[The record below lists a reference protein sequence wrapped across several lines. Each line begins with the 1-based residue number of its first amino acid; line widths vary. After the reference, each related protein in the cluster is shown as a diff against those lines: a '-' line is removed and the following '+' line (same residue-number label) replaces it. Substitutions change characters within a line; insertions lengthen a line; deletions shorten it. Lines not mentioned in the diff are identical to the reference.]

1 MARRTLQNLGCRTEF
16 ADHGAGGA
24 PVRLLVAR
32 AVLAQGQHTGQ
43 AGRPSCRQPMGGVLK
58 DQQLV
63 GRADVPA
70 VTEAVVGQPIGLG
83 MGFLVAHILTTHP
96 KEEHLLE
103 GTEQMVHQ
111 GLHRPA
117 AAGGDDHLNQIGPLG
132 LLEQISHPRTQLQRS
147 FSKELLVVALLGSL
161 QGSHPLRIGGHALED
176 FKLGSNAFVAAADAQ
191 PTGVAVPIPTDRQ
204 TSVGKGPV
212 ERAAMTVPFR
222 LGQGAIDIPQQ
233 GAQSHGAAGP
243 KGTRF
248 PRSQSHAASPIQ
260 QALVRPPTGRT
271 MEPSGCERLL
281 PPIAEQRWQLPAG
294 LPVSSPA
301 ALRDLGAAVGLD
313 DELVAVLLRR
323 GHSTPEAIG
332 ALLQPAAPPPA
343 DAHFADLPAAVRR
356 LQQACRH
363 GEAVAICGDY
373 DADGMTSTALLV
385 GVLER
390 LGARPSAAIPSRM
403 DDGYGL
409 NPGMVE
415 RLAAAGIRLL
425 ITVDNGVSAAAAL
438 ARAEALQVEVIL
450 TDHHT
455 LPETL
460 PPHLALLHPAVTPD
474 GSPYRG
480 LAGVGLAY
488 VLAAALCK
496 AMQDQ
501 QGLSIAMDLFC
512 IGTIADM
519 APLQGVNRRWLRDG
533 LPRLTAT
540 RLPGLR
546 ALQQLA
552 GLEGQP
558 IDAETVGF
566 QLAPRINAVG
576 RLGDPTLV
584 VELLTT
590 SDSGRA
596 LELARECETLNRTR
610 RDLCDAIEAEALA
623 LLDADGE
630 QRSAFLLLAQN
641 HWHHGVIG
649 IVAARL
655 VERFGLP
662 VALLAGEG
670 NGRLRASVRAPRG
683 FAVDRALQACSQH
696 LERFGGHPAAGG
708 FSVRAERLA
717 ALHADLNAQAAL
729 WRSQQGGGLPVEPEA
744 LLGLERIDRAF
755 WQQLQRLA
763 PFGTGHSAPMFW
775 SRSCRVLEQR
785 LLRGGHLQLV
795 LGQGEA
801 RVQAMGWRWQGSA
814 DLPEHV
820 DVAYRLVLSRWQER
834 ERLQL
839 DLTGLR
845 PAGAASAPVLLQR
858 QNRTY
863 WCRRDG
869 DDLVVSN
876 TAGQEV
882 RRPLEASGDSDG
894 GGAAVDGGSTADQH
908 HPYLKSLLDDAALAL
923 GLAA

>member
-1 MARRTLQNLGCRTEF
+1 METS
-16 ADHGAGGA
+16 
-24 PVRLLVAR
+24 
-32 AVLAQGQHTGQ
+32 
-43 AGRPSCRQPMGGVLK
+43 GR
-58 DQQLV
+58 
-63 GRADVPA
+63 
-70 VTEAVVGQPIGLG
+70 
-83 MGFLVAHILTTHP
+83 
-96 KEEHLLE
+96 
-103 GTEQMVHQ
+103 
-111 GLHRPA
+111 
-117 AAGGDDHLNQIGPLG
+117 
-132 LLEQISHPRTQLQRS
+132 
-147 FSKELLVVALLGSL
+147 
-161 QGSHPLRIGGHALED
+161 
-176 FKLGSNAFVAAADAQ
+176 
-191 PTGVAVPIPTDRQ
+191 
-204 TSVGKGPV
+204 
-212 ERAAMTVPFR
+212 
-222 LGQGAIDIPQQ
+222 
-233 GAQSHGAAGP
+233 
-243 KGTRF
+243 
-248 PRSQSHAASPIQ
+248 
-260 QALVRPPTGRT
+260 
-271 MEPSGCERLL
+271 ERLL

-294 LPVSSPA
+294 LPIESAA
-301 ALRDLGAAVGLD
+301 ALRDLGRTVGLD
-313 DELVAVLLRR
+313 GELVAVLLRR
-323 GHSTPEAIG
+323 GQTSPDAIA
-332 ALLQPAAPPPA
+332 ALLQPPAPPPPEE
-343 DAHFADLPAAVRR
+343 HFADLQTAVTR
-356 LQQACRH
+356 LQLACRQ

-409 NPGMVE
+409 NAGMVE

-425 ITVDNGVSAAAAL
+425 ITVDNGVSAAEAL

-455 LPETL
+455 LPEVL
-460 PPHLALLHPAVTPD
+460 PPHLALLHPAVTPAE
-474 GSPYRG
+474 SPYRG

-488 VLAAALCK
+488 VLAAALCG
-496 AMQDQ
+496 AMQDR
-501 QGLSIAMDLFC
+501 QGLSIALDLFC

-519 APLQGVNRRWLRDG
+519 APLQGVNRSWLRDG

-552 GLEGQP
+552 GIEGQP
-558 IDAETVGF
+558 IDAEAVGF

-590 SDSGRA
+590 SDSRRA
-596 LELARECETLNRTR
+596 LELARDCETMNRTR

-623 LLDADGE
+623 LLEADGE
-630 QRSAFLLLAQN
+630 HRSPFLLLAQN

-670 NGRLRASVRAPRG
+670 DGRLRASVRAPRG

-708 FSVRAERLA
+708 FSVRADRLA

-744 LLGLERIDRAF
+744 LLRLGRIDRPF
-755 WQQLQRLA
+755 WQQLQQLA
-763 PFGTGHSAPMFW
+763 PFGIGNSAPVFW

-785 LLRGGHLQLV
+785 LLRGGHLQLL
-795 LGQGEA
+795 LGQDEA
-801 RVQAMGWRWQGSA
+801 RVQAMGWRWQGDA

-820 DVAYRLVLSRWQER
+820 DVAYRVVLSRWQER

-839 DLTGLR
+839 DLIGLR
-845 PAGAASAPVLLQR
+845 PAGAASEPVLLQR

-869 DDLVVSN
+869 NDLVVSN
-876 TAGQEV
+876 KAGEEL
-882 RRPLEASGDSDG
+882 RRTLAGPEDSGEATPEDDN
-894 GGAAVDGGSTADQH
+894 Q
-908 HPYLKSLLDDAALAL
+908 HPYVKRLLDDAALAL